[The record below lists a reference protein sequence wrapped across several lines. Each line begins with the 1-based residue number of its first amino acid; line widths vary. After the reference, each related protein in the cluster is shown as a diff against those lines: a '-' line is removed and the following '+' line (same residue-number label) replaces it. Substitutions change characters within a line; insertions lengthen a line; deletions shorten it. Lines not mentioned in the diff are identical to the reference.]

1 MTVALGISIVNCDA
15 GLYRYVWNQ
24 VDTVSHVDMDLDRN
38 SAVCTRMPQS
48 HTQPGH
54 KPDLMRVKMSWNS
67 PRIDDNLHTVRVETA
82 R

>member
-1 MTVALGISIVNCDA
+1 MLFFGIGSARRLNVTVALGISIVNCDA

-48 HTQPGH
+48 HTAGSQTGFDAG
-54 KPDLMRVKMSWNS
+54 KNEL
-67 PRIDDNLHTVRVETA
+67 E
-82 R
+82 